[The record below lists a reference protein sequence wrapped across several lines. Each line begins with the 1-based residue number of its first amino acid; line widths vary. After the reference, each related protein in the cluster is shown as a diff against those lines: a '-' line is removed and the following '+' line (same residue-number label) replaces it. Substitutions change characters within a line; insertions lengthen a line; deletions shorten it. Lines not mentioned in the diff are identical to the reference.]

1 MAATLIGTSSLLA
14 KPGESLAPMLG
25 WKVINMIGAGGGGG
39 AEDGAAT
46 AATGGEASEAR
57 KAGLLYLLL
66 TLPLITV
73 GIQLMLWSA
82 FTLKGAYLRH
92 ISQRVK
98 ELEGVVANDD
108 QEATLKISDEHE
120 HNKLEA

>member
-25 WKVINMIGAGGGGG
+25 WKVINMIGGGGGG
-39 AEDGAAT
+39 GGEEGAT
-46 AATGGEASEAR
+46 ADQASDAR

-66 TLPLITV
+66 TLPLLTV
-73 GIQLMLWSA
+73 GIQLLLWSA

-98 ELEGVVANDD
+98 ELEGISANDD
-108 QEATLKISDEHE
+108 QDAPLHITDEHE
-120 HNKLEA
+120 LRHDKLEA